1 MGDSFMSN
9 EESMRIRTIAWHKA
23 SENEM
28 SARIRCILQKW
39 LPYAEKQFA
48 DWSGRPSCGHF
59 FGGTY
64 WYGLETAYTASV
76 YALLAKLP
84 NYEDKLTGIPREEVK
99 RKAIAAIRYL
109 GFTHDTGPEDCV
121 RAEGRNRFCSLTK
134 WGGRG
139 QKFFPA
145 SQVGVTIASFG
156 LSAWLLWEDLDEET
170 RCLIRNVL
178 TDYADRWCE
187 EEPRNGAY
195 FDTQTEENAWTA
207 GGIAAALA
215 LFPNHP
221 RHESWIKG
229 FEAWSLNTITT
240 PIDRAREPKSIKTV
254 TFHPDFTTEN
264 HGFAH
269 PGYICAGINL
279 RGIHAVFSL
288 IGDEVITET
297 VLYNNERLYN
307 KTIKVWAQFDG
318 LAIPIQGQDWWYN
331 RQHERQFTHAF
342 MNVIHGDS
350 DASLLERRALA
361 VIEGIQNSNDQG
373 CLLEKN
379 GEQCIISGYQTAKD
393 MEHTSAKDLVT
404 SCLLHLFGGAGE
416 EPSEGD
422 EMNARLV
429 GVYVYPYGCSVIHR
443 THDSFSSFS
452 WRNRV
457 MGLTIPSKGC
467 WSITPLPAS
476 YTGTVEFEI
485 EEDSQRTL
493 HSNEQYVLQTEK
505 ENICNYEDGF
515 GAIASLMRGVEELRQ
530 DVAFV
535 SLPDGKTV
543 YIECI
548 QVLKSCKIAEM
559 NTGMIGIRNEQYSAM
574 PDLAQGR
581 RTIYFPDR
589 TASYEGFYSREP
601 NGITDLEPAEWVQ
614 VDDEIGYVLFGSQG
628 IRYINQHEYKKWK
641 GVEDILI
648 LNRRSEE
655 TFESPRTL
663 EPFVVITLPNR
674 IKEETKGIA
683 NRAHLFTCEEE
694 GVILLNCES
703 QLIYANFNSTAMT
716 VHAKRESKLKLN
728 KQPLFEGINRI
739 EGDTYFWSGRF
750 DAFTSGFRNSDWT
763 LEIFGDGQEDIC
775 HLEISVLPDRLYVTN
790 RCEESISITLQ
801 HTDDGHRRVLE
812 LTSGLTEV
820 LEF

>member
-1 MGDSFMSN
+1 MSN
-9 EESMRIRTIAWHKA
+9 GESLRIRMIAWHKA

-28 SARIRCILQKW
+28 SGRIRRILQKW
-39 LPYAEKQFA
+39 LPYADRQFE
-48 DWSGRPSCGHF
+48 DWSWRPACGHF
-59 FGGTY
+59 FGGAY

-76 YALLAKLP
+76 YALLAKHS
-84 NYEDKLTGIPREEVK
+84 NYEEKLTGIPREEVK

-121 RAEGRNRFCSLTK
+121 RAEGRNHFCSLTK

-145 SQVGVTIASFG
+145 SQTGVTVASFG

-170 RCLIRNVL
+170 RYLVANVL
-178 TDYADRWCE
+178 TSYADRWCE
-187 EEPRNGAY
+187 EDPRNGAY
-195 FDTQTEENAWTA
+195 HDTQTEENAWTA

-221 RHESWIKG
+221 QHEMWKKG
-229 FEAWSLNTITT
+229 FEAWSLNAITT
-240 PIDRAREPKSIKTV
+240 PIDRIAEPRSINTV

-288 IGDEVITET
+288 MGDEPIAET
-297 VLYNNERLYN
+297 VLYNNESLYN

-318 LAIPIQGQDWWYN
+318 LAVPVQGQDWWYN

-342 MNVIHGDS
+342 MNVIHKDR

-361 VIEGIQNSNDQG
+361 IIEGIQNSNEQG
-373 CLLEKN
+373 CLLEEN

-404 SCLLHLFGGAGE
+404 SCLLHLFGGAGTDV
-416 EPSEGD
+416 SDSD
-422 EMNARLV
+422 EMADRLS

-443 THDSFSSFS
+443 TRDSFSSFS

-457 MGLTIPSKGC
+457 MGLTFPAKGC

-476 YTGTVEFEI
+476 YTGTVNFEV
-485 EEDSQRTL
+485 DSPRSL
-493 HSNEQYVLQTEK
+493 LFNERFVLQTER
-505 ENICNYEDGF
+505 ENIRAYEDGF
-515 GAIASLMRGVEELRQ
+515 GVVASFMRGDGELRQ

-535 SLPDGKTV
+535 SLSDQKTV
-543 YIECI
+543 YIERI

-559 NTGMIGIRNEQYSAM
+559 NTGMIGIRNERYSAM
-574 PDLAQGR
+574 PELAQGR
-581 RTIYFPDR
+581 KTLYFPEQ
-589 TASYEGFYSREP
+589 TVSYEGFYGREP
-601 NGITDLEPAEWVQ
+601 NRMTDFDPTKWVQ
-614 VDDEIGYVLFGSQG
+614 VDEEIGYVLFGSQG
-628 IRYINQHEYKKWK
+628 IRYVNQHEYPKWK

-655 TFESPRTL
+655 TFNCPSTL
-663 EPFVVITLPNR
+663 APFVVVSLPNR
-674 IKEETKGIA
+674 TKEETNAIA
-683 NRAHLFTCEEE
+683 NQTHLFTCEKDGVVLLECE
-694 GVILLNCES
+694 G
-703 QLIYANFNSTAMT
+703 QLVFTNFNASGLT
-716 VHAKRESKLKLN
+716 VQTKRESNLKLN
-728 KQPLFEGINRI
+728 RLPLYEGNNRI
-739 EGDTYFWSGRF
+739 EENTYFWSGKL
-750 DAFTSGFRNSDWT
+750 DAFTSGFLSSEWT
-763 LEIFGDGQEDIC
+763 LEMIDARQTGSYT
-775 HLEISVLPDRLYVTN
+775 LEISALPNRLYLTN
-790 RCEESISITLQ
+790 RREKIASIVL
-801 HTDDGHRRVLE
+801 HHAEGYRRMIE
-812 LTSGLTEV
+812 LAPDSTEI
-820 LEF
+820 LDF